1 MMNRCAQEGVTEKEG
16 FMAGPLRGLRILDL
30 TTLLPGPY
38 ATMGLADMGADV
50 LRIVSGS
57 RPDLAAFA
65 PPFIQ
70 GTDIS
75 FATAWLGRG
84 KRCMTLNL
92 KHPRAIEIIC
102 RLLEGGYDILI
113 EQFRPGVMEKL
124 GLGYETLRGINPAL
138 IYCSLTGYGQ
148 TGPYRDRA
156 GHDINYLARSGLM
169 AYSGRKKGGPTLSGM
184 QIADIASGSNNAVIG
199 ILAAVIA
206 RNETGRGQQIDVS
219 MADGVVAFN
228 TLAGN
233 AYLVDGNE
241 PGREGFL
248 LNGGSLYDFYETRDG
263 GYLSLG
269 ALEPQFFAAFCE
281 GIGRPDLA
289 VGGVLPENIGEVKE
303 QIRATIRTKT
313 RGEWMKL
320 FEGTDACVEPVLT
333 LAEALD
339 DRQTRERSL
348 VVEVELPTG
357 GTVRQIAHPI
367 KFSETSQEY
376 RGSGVPA
383 GTHTREVM
391 RELGYRDVEIEGFT
405 EEGLFS

>member
-1 MMNRCAQEGVTEKEG
+1 M
-16 FMAGPLRGLRILDL
+16 GPLHSLKVLDF

-65 PPFIQ
+65 PPFIP

-75 FATAWLGRG
+75 FATACLGRG

-92 KHPRAIEIIC
+92 KDLRAIDIIH
-102 RLLEGGYDILI
+102 RLLVRYDILV

-124 GLGYETLRGINPAL
+124 GLGYTDLREVNPAL

-148 TGPYRDRA
+148 TGPHRDRV
-156 GHDINYLARSGLM
+156 GHDINYLARSGIM
-169 AYSGRKKGGPTLSGM
+169 AYSGKKESGPGLMGM
-184 QIADIASGSNNAVIG
+184 QISDVASGSNNTVIG
-199 ILAAVIA
+199 ILAAVIS

-219 MADGVVAFN
+219 MADGVIAFN
-228 TLAGN
+228 ALAGN

-241 PGREGFL
+241 PDREGFL
-248 LNGGSLYDFYETRDG
+248 LNGGSLYDFYETKDG

-289 VGGVLPENIGEVKE
+289 GGGVFPENVGEVKG
-303 QIRATIRTKT
+303 QIREIILTKT
-313 RGEWMKL
+313 RDEWVEV
-320 FEGTDACVEPVLT
+320 FEGADACIEPVLT
-333 LAEALD
+333 LSEALD
-339 DRQTRERSL
+339 NEQARERSL
-348 VVEVELPTG
+348 IVEVDLPGG
-357 GTVRQIAHPI
+357 GTVRQIAHPVA
-367 KFSETSQEY
+367 FSETPQEY
-376 RGSGVPA
+376 RGAGVPA
-383 GTHTREVM
+383 GAHTREVM
-391 RELGYRDVEIEGFT
+391 RELGYTDDEIEGFKQG
-405 EEGLFS
+405 GLFS